1 MPSRIARRLSPV
13 ALIAMLVSVPTQSS
27 AQLVSVGG
35 GPAFPG
41 GEFQSQFNPGNGVYL
56 TGRANLS
63 FAFLTLQLELSHV
76 NWDYTDA
83 GGDASVELWQPGAN
97 LGFRFIRVGPIR
109 PYILAGVV
117 GTNLSMNTQSVEED
131 GYHFGYQAGAGVDF
145 KLGPL
150 RPFVEYRWI
159 SIDGP
164 GDVTVKYYPLIFGI
178 GIF

>member
-1 MPSRIARRLSPV
+1 MRRRFVEAIAFLSILAAP
-13 ALIAMLVSVPTQSS
+13 LD
-27 AQLVSVGG
+27 AQLVSAGA

-41 GEFQSQFNPGNGVYL
+41 GEFKDRFDPGNGLYL

-63 FAFLTLQLELSHV
+63 FAFLTLQLELSRIS
-76 NWDYTDA
+76 WSFTDDA
-83 GGDASVELWQPGAN
+83 GDASVEIWQPGAN
-97 LGFRFIRVGPIR
+97 LGFRFIRVGPVR

-117 GTNLSMNTQSVEED
+117 GSNLSIETQDVEED
-131 GYHFGYQAGAGVDF
+131 GLHFGYQVGAGVDF

-150 RPFVEYRWI
+150 RPFVEYRWV
-159 SIDGP
+159 SVDGP